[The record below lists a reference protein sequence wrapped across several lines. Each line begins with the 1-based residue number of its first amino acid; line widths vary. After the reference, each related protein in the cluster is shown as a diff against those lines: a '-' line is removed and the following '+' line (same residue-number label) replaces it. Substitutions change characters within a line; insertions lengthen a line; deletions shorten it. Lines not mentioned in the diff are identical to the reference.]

1 MAAVTLHASTSIF
14 PWPLFAIDPLSV
26 CILIDVVIDYRRRS
40 IIYDVVHLLIK
51 CTEIYISAEL
61 SEIAHG

>member
-1 MAAVTLHASTSIF
+1 MAAVTLHALPSLAIV
-14 PWPLFAIDPLSV
+14 FAIDPLSV
-26 CILIDVVIDYRRRS
+26 YILIDA
-40 IIYDVVHLLIK
+40 VHCLIK